1 MNSNEPLNT
10 TDLPVPAQKTPDA
23 PLYGQVTLSEILP
36 SAASALGVPG
46 FENALGFKPTKR
58 VVVIMVDGLGWN
70 QLKSHV
76 GHAPFLRSLFAEGRK
91 LGTGFPS
98 TTATSL
104 SSLATG
110 VAPGEHGMLG
120 YDVVDP
126 ARRRVVNQLGG
137 WPGDL
142 NPEAW
147 QTRSTVFEKVAE
159 HGIHVAT
166 VSIPMFAK
174 SALTRASLRGP
185 KFVAANQPMARARAT
200 HTVFES
206 HRNAL
211 VYTYFNELDKTGHK
225 FGVDSTQWRETLEEL
240 DYVIKSLVTRL
251 PEETTVLITG
261 DHGMVDVPQS
271 QRIDYS
277 QYPELIEG
285 VELTSGEPRGV
296 QLTFASETDEAT
308 RLKVQRAWHNEFGTK
323 AWIMTRE
330 EAIDRGY
337 FGPISAEYQARLGD
351 LMILAAESIA
361 FYDSRRVAPMAFE
374 MVGQHGSLTAG
385 ERYVPLLIHRTK

>member
-1 MNSNEPLNT
+1 MPELAM
-10 TDLPVPAQKTPDA
+10 PATKIPEA
-23 PLYGQVTLSEILP
+23 PKYGQATLSEILP
-36 SAASALGVPG
+36 SAAAALGVPG
-46 FENALGFKPTKR
+46 FANVLGLKKTKR

-70 QLKSHV
+70 QLKSHT
-76 GHAPFLRSLFAEGRK
+76 GHAPFLRSLFASGQK

-110 VAPGEHGMLG
+110 VTPGEHGMLG

-126 ARRRVVNQLGG
+126 DKRRVVNQLGG
-137 WPGDL
+137 WPADL
-142 NPEAW
+142 NPEVW
-147 QTRSTVFEKVAE
+147 QTQPTVFQKVADQ
-159 HGIHVAT
+159 GLHVAT

-185 KFVAANQPMARARAT
+185 VFVAANQPMARAKAT
-200 HTVFES
+200 HTVFEK
-206 HRNAL
+206 HRSAL

-225 FGVDSTQWRETLEEL
+225 FGVDSSQWRDTLEEL
-240 DYVIKSLVTRL
+240 DYVIKSLVSRL

-261 DHGMVDVPQS
+261 DHGMVDVPES

-277 QYPELIEG
+277 KYPELIES

-296 QLTFASETDEAT
+296 QLTFAPEADEAC
-308 RLKVQRAWHNEFGTK
+308 RDRVKAAWHEAFGTK
-323 AWIMTRE
+323 AWILTRQ
-330 EAIDRGY
+330 EAVERGY
-337 FGPISAEYQARLGD
+337 FGPITAEHLARLGD

-361 FYDSRRVAPMAFE
+361 FYDGRRVAPMAFD

-385 ERYVPLLIHRTK
+385 ERFVPLLVHRTA

>member
-1 MNSNEPLNT
+1 MSGEAHESS
-10 TDLPVPAQKTPDA
+10 LPVPAQKIPEA
-23 PLYGQVTLSEILP
+23 PKYGQLTLGEILP
-36 SAASALGVPG
+36 SAAAALGVPG
-46 FENALGFKPTKR
+46 YGNALGLAATKR
-58 VVVIMVDGLGWN
+58 VALIMVDGLGWN
-70 QLKSHV
+70 QLKSHL
-76 GHAPFLRSLFAEGRK
+76 GHAPFMRSMFERAQK

-110 VAPGEHGMLG
+110 ATPGEHGMLG
-120 YDVVDP
+120 YDVIDP
-126 ARRRVVNQLGG
+126 AKRRVVNQLGG

-142 NPEAW
+142 DPEAW
-147 QTRSTVFEKVAE
+147 QTRPTVFEKVAE

-174 SALTRASLRGP
+174 SALTRAALRGP
-185 KFVAANQPMARARAT
+185 QFVAANQLAARARST
-200 HTVFES
+200 RTVFEA

-225 FGVDSTQWRETLEEL
+225 FGVDSSQWRDTLEEL
-240 DYVIKSLVTRL
+240 DYAIKNLVSKL

-261 DHGMVDVPQS
+261 DHGMVDVPPA

-277 QYPELIEG
+277 QQPELLEG

-296 QLTFASETDEAT
+296 QLTFAEDAGQPC
-308 RLKVQRAWHNEFGTK
+308 RDRVKVAWQRAYGNK
-323 AWIMTRE
+323 AWVMTRE
-330 EAIDRGY
+330 EAIERGY
-337 FGPISAEYQARLGD
+337 FGPMAPEHAARLGD
-351 LMILAAESIA
+351 LMILAAEAIA
-361 FYDSRRVAPMAFE
+361 FYDGRRVAPMAFD

-385 ERYVPLLIHRTK
+385 ERFIPLLVHRTT

>member
-1 MNSNEPLNT
+1 MNESLNET
-10 TDLPVPAQKTPDA
+10 ALPVPEQKIPDA
-23 PLYGQVTLSEILP
+23 PQYGEATLSEILP
-36 SAASALGVPG
+36 SAAAALGVPG
-46 FENALGFKPTKR
+46 YDNVLGFKPTKR
-58 VVVIMVDGLGWN
+58 VVVVMVDGLGWN

-76 GHAPFLRSLFAEGRK
+76 GHAPYLRSLFAGGRK
-91 LGTGFPS
+91 IGTGFPS

-110 VAPGEHGMLG
+110 VTPGEHGMLG
-120 YDVVDP
+120 YDVIDP

-147 QTRSTVFEKVAE
+147 QTRPTVFEKVAE

-200 HTVFES
+200 HTVFET
-206 HRNAL
+206 HRSAL

-225 FGVDSTQWRETLEEL
+225 FGVDSSQWRDTLEEL
-240 DYVIKSLVTRL
+240 DYVIKNLVSRL

-296 QLTFASETDEAT
+296 QLTFAPETNEAG
-308 RLKVQRAWHNEFGTK
+308 RLEVKRAWHREFGSK
-323 AWIMTRE
+323 AWVLTRQ
-330 EAIDRGY
+330 EAIERGY
-337 FGPISAEYQARLGD
+337 FGPIIPEHAARLGD

-361 FYDSRRVAPMAFE
+361 FYDGRRVAPMAFD
-374 MVGQHGSLTAG
+374 MVGQHGSLTSG
-385 ERYVPLLIHRTK
+385 ERYVPLLMHRTT

>member
-1 MNSNEPLNT
+1 MNESLNET
-10 TDLPVPAQKTPDA
+10 ALPVPEQKIPDA
-23 PLYGQVTLSEILP
+23 PQYGEATLSEILP
-36 SAASALGVPG
+36 SAAAALGVPG
-46 FENALGFKPTKR
+46 YDNVLGFKPTKR
-58 VVVIMVDGLGWN
+58 VVVVMVDGLGWN

-76 GHAPFLRSLFAEGRK
+76 GHAPYLRSLFAGGRK
-91 LGTGFPS
+91 IGTGFPS

-110 VAPGEHGMLG
+110 VTPGEHGMLG
-120 YDVVDP
+120 YDVIDP

-147 QTRSTVFEKVAE
+147 QTRPTVFEKVAE

-200 HTVFES
+200 HTVFET
-206 HRNAL
+206 HRSAL

-225 FGVDSTQWRETLEEL
+225 FGVDSSQWRDTLEEL
-240 DYVIKSLVTRL
+240 DYVIKNLVSRL

-296 QLTFASETDEAT
+296 QLTFAPETNEAG
-308 RLKVQRAWHNEFGTK
+308 RLEVKRAWHRAFGSK
-323 AWIMTRE
+323 AWVLTRQ
-330 EAIDRGY
+330 EAIERGY
-337 FGPISAEYQARLGD
+337 FGPIIPEHAARLGD

-361 FYDSRRVAPMAFE
+361 FYDGRRVAPMAFD
-374 MVGQHGSLTAG
+374 MVGQHGSLTSG
-385 ERYVPLLIHRTK
+385 ERYVPLLMHRTT

>member
-1 MNSNEPLNT
+1 MSELA
-10 TDLPVPAQKTPDA
+10 VPSTKIPDA
-23 PLYGQVTLSEILP
+23 PKYGQATLSEILP
-36 SAASALGVPG
+36 SAATALGVPG
-46 FENALGFKPTKR
+46 FANALGLKKTKR

-70 QLKSHV
+70 QLKSHT
-76 GHAPFLRSLFAEGRK
+76 GHAPFLRSLFSDGQK

-110 VAPGEHGMLG
+110 VTPGEHGMLG

-126 ARRRVVNQLGG
+126 AQRRVVNQLGG
-137 WPGDL
+137 WPADL

-147 QTRSTVFEKVAE
+147 QTQPTVFQKVAE
-159 HGIHVAT
+159 HGVHVAT

-185 KFVAANQPMARARAT
+185 VFVAANQPMARAKAT
-200 HTVFES
+200 HNVFDS
-206 HRNAL
+206 HRSAL

-225 FGVDSTQWRETLEEL
+225 FGVDSSQWRDTLEEL
-240 DYVIKSLVTRL
+240 DYVIKSLVSRL

-261 DHGMVDVPQS
+261 DHGMVDVPES

-277 QYPELIEG
+277 QYPELVEG
-285 VELTSGEPRGV
+285 VELTSGEPRGA
-296 QLTFASETDEAT
+296 QLTFAVETDEAG
-308 RLKVQRAWHNEFGTK
+308 RQRVKNAWHKEFGTK
-323 AWIMTRE
+323 AWIMTRQ
-330 EAIDRGY
+330 EAVERDY
-337 FGPISAEYQARLGD
+337 FGPITDEHQARLGD

-361 FYDSRRVAPMAFE
+361 FYDGRRVAPMAFD

-385 ERYVPLLIHRTK
+385 ERFVPLLVHRTK

>member
-1 MNSNEPLNT
+1 MNESLNET
-10 TDLPVPAQKTPDA
+10 ALPVPEQKIPDA
-23 PLYGQVTLSEILP
+23 PQYGEATLSEILP
-36 SAASALGVPG
+36 SAAAALGVPG
-46 FENALGFKPTKR
+46 YDNVLGFKPTKR
-58 VVVIMVDGLGWN
+58 VVVVMVDGLGWN

-76 GHAPFLRSLFAEGRK
+76 GHAPYLRSLFAGGRK
-91 LGTGFPS
+91 IGTGFPS

-110 VAPGEHGMLG
+110 VTPGEHGMLG
-120 YDVVDP
+120 YDVIDP

-147 QTRSTVFEKVAE
+147 QTRPTVFEKVAE

-185 KFVAANQPMARARAT
+185 KFVAANQPMARARTT
-200 HTVFES
+200 HTVFET
-206 HRNAL
+206 HRSAL

-225 FGVDSTQWRETLEEL
+225 FGVDSSQWRDTLEEL
-240 DYVIKSLVTRL
+240 DYVIKNLVSRL

-296 QLTFASETDEAT
+296 QLTFAPETNEAG
-308 RLKVQRAWHNEFGTK
+308 RLEVKRAWHREFGSK
-323 AWIMTRE
+323 AWVLTRQ
-330 EAIDRGY
+330 EAIERGY
-337 FGPISAEYQARLGD
+337 FGPIIPEHAARLGD

-361 FYDSRRVAPMAFE
+361 FYDGRRVAPMAFD
-374 MVGQHGSLTAG
+374 MVGQHGSLTSG
-385 ERYVPLLIHRTK
+385 ERYVPLLMHRTT

>member
-1 MNSNEPLNT
+1 MNESLNET
-10 TDLPVPAQKTPDA
+10 ALPVPEQKIPDA
-23 PLYGQVTLSEILP
+23 PQYGEATLSEILP
-36 SAASALGVPG
+36 SAAAALGVPG
-46 FENALGFKPTKR
+46 YDNVLGFKPTKR
-58 VVVIMVDGLGWN
+58 VVVVMVDGLGWN

-76 GHAPFLRSLFAEGRK
+76 GHAPYLRSLFAVGRK
-91 LGTGFPS
+91 IGTGFPS

-110 VAPGEHGMLG
+110 VTPGEHGMLG
-120 YDVVDP
+120 YDVIDP

-147 QTRSTVFEKVAE
+147 QTRPTVFEKVAE

-200 HTVFES
+200 HTVFET
-206 HRNAL
+206 HRSAL

-225 FGVDSTQWRETLEEL
+225 FGVDSSQWRDTLEEL
-240 DYVIKSLVTRL
+240 DYVIKNLVSRL

-296 QLTFASETDEAT
+296 QLTFAPETNEAG
-308 RLKVQRAWHNEFGTK
+308 RLEVKRAWHRAFGSK
-323 AWIMTRE
+323 AWVLTRQ
-330 EAIDRGY
+330 EAIERGY
-337 FGPISAEYQARLGD
+337 FGPIIPEHAARLGD

-361 FYDSRRVAPMAFE
+361 FYDGRRVAPMAFD
-374 MVGQHGSLTAG
+374 MVGQHGSLTSG
-385 ERYVPLLIHRTK
+385 ERYVPLLMHRTT